1 MNKMGINAE
10 KYILQIFDLNQE
22 IETLKDDQ
30 EDLKILLET
39 ITEHSTDLENEIYEK
54 NQIMIKYLQQVEI
67 ITTAA
72 AAVEAGTFEIN
83 SLDEISQRTD
93 ELGQLSRVFQN
104 MVIQIKV
111 REENLR
117 KQVAELKIEIDQKK
131 QARQVAEIIQT
142 DSFQSLKHKLQKLKQ
157 IKNDTK
163 HFA

>member
-1 MNKMGINAE
+1 MGINAE